1 MTPLAGQRI
10 LLGVTGGI
18 AAYKAAALVREL
30 KRAGAEVQVVMTAAA
45 RAFVGPL
52 TFQALSG
59 RPVRGALLDPAEESG
74 MDHIGLARWAD
85 LVLIAPATADFLAR
99 LAGGLADDLL
109 ATLCLATTAPIAV
122 APAMNHRMWEAPAT
136 RANVETLRRRGVHV
150 LGPAEGDQACG
161 ETGPG
166 RMVEPEA
173 IAAWAAGRRSPGP
186 LSGRK
191 VVVTAG
197 PTREPVDPVRFLSN
211 RSSGKMGY
219 AVAAAAA
226 AAGARVVLVSGPV
239 ALAAPPGAERVDVE
253 TAEEMLHAVQTHVA
267 DADVLVAAAAVADYR
282 PAGPSPRKLKR
293 AAAPVALALEP
304 TPDVLGWVAGQP
316 RRPFLV
322 GFAAETEDLETNA
335 LAKLHSKRLD
345 MVAGNRVGVPGT
357 GFDADEN
364 ELEVYWAGGSRR
376 LERAPK
382 AALGRE
388 LIALIGERLH
398 AQGRP

>member
-18 AAYKAAALVREL
+18 AAYKAAVLVREL
-30 KRAGAEVQVVMTAAA
+30 RTAGAEVQVVMTAAA
-45 RAFVGPL
+45 RAFVAPL

-59 RPVRGALLDPAEESG
+59 RPVRGALLDPVEESG

-85 LVLIAPATADFLAR
+85 LVLVAPATADFLAR
-99 LAGGLADDLL
+99 LATGLADDLL

-136 RANVETLRRRGVHV
+136 CANVETLRRRGVQV

-166 RMVEPEA
+166 RMIEPEA
-173 IAAWAAGRRSPGP
+173 IAAWAAGRHSPGP
-186 LSGRK
+186 LAGLK
-191 VVVTAG
+191 VLVTAG

-239 ALAAPPGAERVDVE
+239 ALATPEGIERVAVE
-253 TAEEMLHAVQTHVA
+253 TAEEMLRAVQAQVA

-282 PAGPSPRKLKR
+282 PAGPSPSKLKR
-293 AAAPVALALEP
+293 TAAPVTLALEP
-304 TPDVLGWVAGQP
+304 TPDVLGWVAGQA

-322 GFAAETEDLETNA
+322 GFAAETENLETNA
-335 LAKLHSKRLD
+335 LGKLRSKRLD
-345 MVAGNRVGVPGT
+345 LVAGNRVGVPGT
-357 GFDADEN
+357 GFDADQN
-364 ELEVYWAGGSRR
+364 ELEVYWEGGSRR
-376 LERAPK
+376 LDRAPK
-382 AALGRE
+382 AALGQA
-388 LIALIGERLH
+388 LIALIAERLH
-398 AQGRP
+398 AKGRP

>member
-10 LLGVTGGI
+10 VLGVTGGI
-18 AAYKAAALVREL
+18 AAYKTAALVREL
-30 KRAGAEVQVVMTAAA
+30 RKGGAEVQVVMTAAA
-45 RAFVGPL
+45 RAFVTPL

-59 RPVRGALLDPAEESG
+59 RPVRSSLLDPDEESG

-99 LAGGLADDLL
+99 LAAGLADDQL
-109 ATLCLATTAPIAV
+109 ATLCLATTATVAV
-122 APAMNHRMWEAPAT
+122 APAMNHRMWGAAAT
-136 RANVETLRRRGVHV
+136 RANVEVLRQRGVQV
-150 LGPAEGDQACG
+150 LGPADGDQACG

-166 RMVEPEA
+166 RMLEPEA
-173 IAAWAAGRRSPGP
+173 IAAWAAGRHTPGP

-191 VVVTAG
+191 VLVTAG

-226 AAGARVVLVSGPV
+226 RAGARVVLVSGPV
-239 ALAAPPGAERVDVE
+239 ALAAPAGTERVDVE
-253 TAEEMLHAVQTHVA
+253 TAEEMLRAVQAHVA
-267 DADVLVAAAAVADYR
+267 DTEALVAAAAVADYR
-282 PAGPSPRKLKR
+282 PSGPSARKLKR
-293 AAAPVALALEP
+293 GAAPVTLALEP
-304 TPDVLGWVAGQP
+304 TPDVLGWVASQP
-316 RRPFLV
+316 QRPFLV

-335 LAKLHSKRLD
+335 RGKLRSKRLD

-364 ELEVYWAGGSRR
+364 ELEVYWEGGARR

-382 AALGRE
+382 AVLAQELVA
-388 LIALIGERLH
+388 LIAERLN
-398 AQGRP
+398 AKGRP